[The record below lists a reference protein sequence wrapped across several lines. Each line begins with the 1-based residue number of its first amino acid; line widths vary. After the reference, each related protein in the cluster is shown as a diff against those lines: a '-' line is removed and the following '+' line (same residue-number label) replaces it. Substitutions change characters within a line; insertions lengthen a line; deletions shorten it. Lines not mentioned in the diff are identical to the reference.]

1 LIRLEGFTS
10 VTVTNRTVWTFA
22 DFVNGDG
29 DRTTVEI
36 TGGDSIRNVARDL
49 AAMVERIGEQDID
62 SEEEIESLLGL
73 SLDQLSVNRVMATA
87 VSGLRSAFVQLQAQ
101 SSNVSLTEALGGE
114 AADSV
119 QLYANI
125 NRGLFATDRTPEAF
139 FAMAERAREAGFT
152 IFKCAPFDEVSPPSS
167 TDRILDEARTG
178 LERVE
183 AVRRAIRPDARL
195 LVDCHSRFQR
205 KTAPLIA
212 EELARLDVAWFE
224 EPVQPTTAIGELA
237 EIADEVSVPV
247 AGGETGYGAD
257 FFDELIS
264 SRAAAVV
271 MPDIKYCGGVGEAV
285 KSGRRTIAAGGGFS
299 LHCPSGPISLLASGH
314 VSAAVDAAMPLEH
327 AVYESDWRDDL
338 LEPSENVRDGRLWLP
353 AGAGLGAT
361 LNRDLVNRFG
371 KTWKP

>member
-1 LIRLEGFTS
+1 MNE
-10 VTVTNRTVWTFA
+10 
-22 DFVNGDG
+22 DG
-29 DRTTVEI
+29 ARTTVEI

-49 AAMVERIGEQDID
+49 AAMVERIGERNID
-62 SEEEIESLLGL
+62 SEEDIESLLGL
-73 SLDQLSVNRVMATA
+73 SVDQLSVNRVMATA

-101 SSNVSLTEALGGE
+101 SSNVSLTEAPGGE
-114 AADSV
+114 TTDSV

-125 NRGLFATDRTPEAF
+125 NRGLFATGRTPEAF

-178 LERVE
+178 LERVA
-183 AVRRAIRPDARL
+183 AVRRAIGPDSRL

-205 KTAPLIA
+205 ETAPLIA
-212 EELARLDVAWFE
+212 EELAKLDVAWFE
-224 EPVQPTTAIGELA
+224 EPVQPTTAIGELV
-237 EIADEVSVPV
+237 EIADGVSMPV

-257 FFDELIS
+257 FFDELVS

-285 KSGRRTIAAGGGFS
+285 KSGRRIIAAGGGFS

-314 VSAAVDAAMPLEH
+314 VSAAVDGAMPLEH
-327 AVYESDWRDDL
+327 AVHESDWRDDL

-353 AGAGLGAT
+353 VGAGLGAT